1 MDALTRLKKLM
12 EQPCKVLLTAHRN
25 PDGDAVG
32 SMLALYHLLC
42 QQGHEVAMAVPSAFP
57 DFLDWVPGAERI
69 VICDDEQE
77 ACPPLVAQAEVIFYL
92 DFNDLERID
101 KLGELCQ
108 ASSAFKVMIDHH
120 LEPQEGIADYMLSM
134 PQASSTCELV
144 WDFIH
149 LLGWQAYLDCVV
161 AECLFVGLLTDTGGF
176 KYATSPKVYRLA
188 AQLVER
194 GVDDVVLQDRL
205 FNSMSEKQ
213 LRLLGHALAHRMEIL
228 DEYHT
233 GIITLTKKDYERFEI
248 SRGDT
253 EGIVNYLLKLRNVK
267 LAAFIHEQPT
277 ITKISLRSK
286 GELSVQEI
294 AQKYFKGGGHKN
306 ASGGYSYIG
315 LGPTVRKFK
324 SVLPKIKD
332 KLDRVAELPDP
343 CHSAS
348 NRSAQESAGEA

>member
-1 MDALTRLKKLM
+1 MDALNRLKALM
-12 EQPCKVLLTAHRN
+12 EQPRKVLLTSHRN
-25 PDGDAVG
+25 PDGDAIG
-32 SMLALYHLLC
+32 SMLGLYHLLRKR
-42 QQGHEVAMAVPSAFP
+42 GHEVAMAVPSAFP
-57 DFLDWVPGAERI
+57 EFLDWMPGVDQILIHDDQAEACSPVADGAE
-69 VICDDEQE
+69 V
-77 ACPPLVAQAEVIFYL
+77 VFYL
-92 DFNDLERID
+92 DFNDIERID
-101 KLGELCQ
+101 KLGELCH
-108 ASSAFKVMIDHH
+108 ATEAFKVMIDHH
-120 LEPQEGIADYMLSM
+120 LEPQEGIVDYMLSV
-134 PQASSTCELV
+134 PSASSTCELV

-149 LLGWQAYLDCVV
+149 LMGWQDQIDCRV
-161 AECLFVGLLTDTGGF
+161 AECLFTGLLTDTGGF

-188 AQLVER
+188 AELVEK

-205 FNSMSEKQ
+205 FNSMTEKQ

-248 SRGDT
+248 ARGDT

-286 GELSVQEI
+286 GDLSVQEI

-332 KLDRVAELPDP
+332 QLERVAELPDP
-343 CHSAS
+343 CHSADD
-348 NRSAQESAGEA
+348 ESPEAEG